1 MKSFREY
8 LIEKSTGALKFKKDF
23 GGYYISTDGNWQIR
37 NNSQIPD
44 DINTATDWSL
54 FLKEGESGYD
64 VVWGYID
71 SANTKKKLVDIA
83 QKMAQNMS

>member
-1 MKSFREY
+1 MKTFKDFVN
-8 LIEKSTGALKFKKDF
+8 EKTVIVVKFKKEF
-23 GGYYISTDGNWQIR
+23 AGAYISTDKNWQIR

-54 FLKEGESGYD
+54 FLREGGD
-64 VVWGYID
+64 DNDIIWGYVD

-83 QKMAQNMS
+83 QRMAQNMS